1 MSLYKN
7 SSIYVVSTFLLKGT
21 SFLLL
26 PVYSYFITPES
37 FGIIFLVQTTAGFMT
52 AFLSLSLWSSV
63 SRFYFDYER
72 RSEINSMYSTMIA
85 FLTGYLIIIYSIVY
99 FNVHH
104 LANLLEVPLFYVR
117 VGVFISFLDIFL
129 PHLIALLR
137 ASEKA
142 GRVAIIRTSLGVT
155 GLIIQVIMVI
165 KMQDKVAA
173 FLYAKLI
180 TAALGFTS
188 FWIFSYKYLNFNI
201 KWFQLKDYLKYSLHS
216 LPGDIA
222 NWLVNFADRFMVN
235 KISGNAATGIYSV
248 GYKLGH
254 GQNLFQNSINEAYVP
269 YVFSR
274 YSNLEKYNK
283 TLDHRAG
290 ELFAIFTIIAA
301 NSIVFIRDIALLF
314 EESYRSLVYFFPM
327 VALAYLINGYKLIF
341 HNPLAYNK
349 KYMKYKSMIWI
360 LAAVLNIGLNLILI
374 PIYDYYGAA
383 FATLISYTVT
393 FIILIILVKRAVP
406 VRYRISRF
414 IIIFLISLFY
424 SGLYLLPFS
433 PLNLAIK
440 LLLAVLYAGII
451 LKISGLYTIIKK
463 YFKGK
468 GHGIS
473 TD

>member
-1 MSLYKN
+1 M
-7 SSIYVVSTFLLKGT
+7 
-21 SFLLL
+21 LL

-37 FGIIFLVQTTAGFMT
+37 FGIIFIVQLTAGFMT

-63 SRFYFDYER
+63 SRFYFDYESQ
-72 RSEINSMYSTMIA
+72 SEINSMYSTMIA
-85 FLTGYLIIIYSIVY
+85 FLTGYLIIIYSIIY

-117 VGVFISFLDIFL
+117 LGLVISFLDIFL

-142 GRVAIIRTSLGVT
+142 GRVAAIRTSIGIT

-173 FLYAKLI
+173 FLYAKLL
-180 TAALGFTS
+180 TAGMSFIS
-188 FWIFSYKYLNFNI
+188 FWIFSFQYLSFDI
-201 KWFQLKDYLKYSLHS
+201 SWSRLKSYLKYSLHS

-222 NWLVNFADRFMVN
+222 TWLVNFADRFMV
-235 KISGNAATGIYSV
+235 KKMCGSAATGIYSV
-248 GYKLGH
+248 GYKLGQ

-274 YSNLEKYNK
+274 YSNLEKHNK
-283 TLDHRAG
+283 TLNQRAV
-290 ELFAIFTIIAA
+290 ELFAIFTVIAA
-301 NSIVFIRDIALLF
+301 TSIVFIRDISLIF

-360 LAAVLNIGLNLILI
+360 LAAALNIGLNLILI
-374 PIYDYYGAA
+374 PVYDYYGAA
-383 FATLISYTVT
+383 LATLVSYAVT
-393 FIILIILVKRAVP
+393 FTIIILLIKKAVP
-406 VRYRISRF
+406 VQYNISRF
-414 IIIFLISLFY
+414 IIIFLISALY

-433 PLNLAIK
+433 LQNLIIK
-440 LLLAVLYAGII
+440 LLLAVFYAGLII
-451 LKISGLYTIIKK
+451 KISGLYTIIKK
-463 YFKGK
+463 YWKDK

-473 TD
+473 AD